1 VVRSARIAVA
11 TIALA
16 AGAAGGATTAGG
28 QLRAPTATVA
38 RGCGYL
44 EYHNGDAGPIHA
56 TGLTC
61 SRALGLVKYVLSRRL
76 VHPAR
81 SRSVGFVVPSR
92 PVRGF
97 RFGYVAGSDT
107 ITAHRAAK
115 RLSFYLCWF
124 NVDC

>member
-1 VVRSARIAVA
+1 MVRSVSIAVA
-11 TIALA
+11 IIALA
-16 AGAAGGATTAGG
+16 AESAGGAAAES

-56 TGLTC
+56 TGVPC
-61 SRALGLVKYVLSRRL
+61 SRARGLVKYVLSRRL

-92 PVRGF
+92 LVRGF
-97 RFGYVAGSDT
+97 RFGYVSGSDT